1 MTPTRVG
8 HISLRPFP
16 DRPQRGSRAAREAA
30 EEIRVV
36 VSRITDDP
44 GGRSQYPKGE
54 TERLGSDDR
63 SAGALAQLYAHRV
76 PLYVRQIEH
85 AYRLGNRWSDD
96 LTSAGYWGLA
106 KALSNRREGALE
118 VELSAYVSRRIRGAV
133 IDEVRTC
140 LTRNTRG
147 EWLLENPEDA
157 LASEG
162 ILNRGA
168 AANRDCPERTAERRR
183 TRRVIET
190 AITELSDGQRR
201 IARAFMWGKSWD
213 EIAEDEGV
221 SVSTVRS
228 RFRTVALRLRKRVP
242 QLMHPTR

>member
-1 MTPTRVG
+1 
-8 HISLRPFP
+8 
-16 DRPQRGSRAAREAA
+16 
-30 EEIRVV
+30 
-36 VSRITDDP
+36 
-44 GGRSQYPKGE
+44 
-54 TERLGSDDR
+54 
-63 SAGALAQLYAHRV
+63 LYAHRV

-85 AYRLGNRWSDD
+85 AYQLGNRWSDD
-96 LTSAGYWGLA
+96 LMSAGYWGLA

-147 EWLLENPEDA
+147 ECLVENPEDA

-162 ILNRGA
+162 MLNRSA

-190 AITELSDGQRR
+190 AITELSDNQRR

-213 EIAEDEGV
+213 EIATDEGV

-228 RFRTVALRLRKRVP
+228 RFRTVSLRLRKRVP